1 MNKDPDVNTP
11 KAISFFL
18 HEQLIGNTYYF
29 TAVGR
34 NYLNL

>member
-18 HEQLIGNTYYF
+18 HEQLKGKSYRF
-29 TAVGR
+29 TAVGT